1 MTLHVRVWGPGDENA
16 PEERTLQVTI
26 TGASIK
32 DFSNLISA
40 ALNCSPNVH
49 PELKELGDMLT
60 HGKVL
65 QDYYATRTDPK
76 PHRP

>member
-1 MTLHVRVWGPGDENA
+1 MIHVEVHRNTANNLAE
-16 PEERTLQVTI
+16 LKFSI
-26 TGASIK
+26 TAESIPS
-32 DFSNLISA
+32 FTELINRG
-40 ALNCSPNVH
+40 LNCSPNVH

-65 QDYYATRTDPK
+65 QDYYGSRTDPK

>member
-1 MTLHVRVWGPGDENA
+1 MIHVEVHRDSVNEIAELKLSITAESLPG
-16 PEERTLQVTI
+16 
-26 TGASIK
+26 
-32 DFSNLISA
+32 FSTLISQ

-60 HGKVL
+60 HGRIL
-65 QDYYATRTDPK
+65 QDYYASRTDPK